1 MRIPISYLKFIS
13 IAALLLAVALPGN
26 ATAVKGVR
34 GGSNYGPLSTFSS
47 CANGTNP
54 NPCEAFGPTSTV
66 SFDGTD
72 FTVSQFVFGGPNTPG
87 TVLNLVNLGVL
98 GPNATFTLPPSLF
111 DPATTEIFAC
121 GQGGFDGATAAKDSS
136 MAPISTFCT
145 QNLFSLPDLS
155 QNGVSFTTGAGYN
168 FTSALVL
175 DAPVGGVTVTPEPAS
190 LLLLGVG
197 LLGVVIAVHKSVRH
211 LPISSI

>member
-1 MRIPISYLKFIS
+1 MRIPVSFLKFIGIS
-13 IAALLLAVALPGN
+13 ALLLAVAAPGG
-26 ATAVKGVR
+26 ATTVKGVR

-54 NPCEAFGPTSTV
+54 NPCEAFGTPSTV

-72 FTVSQFVFGGPNTPG
+72 FSVSQFVFGGPNTPG

-98 GPNATFTLPPSLF
+98 GPNVTFTLPPSLF
-111 DPATTEIFAC
+111 NPATTEIFAC
-121 GQGGFDGATAAKDSS
+121 GQGGFDGSTSAKDSS
-136 MAPISTFCT
+136 GASISSFCT

-155 QNGVSFTTGAGYN
+155 QDGVSFTTGAGYN

-175 DAPVGGVTVTPEPAS
+175 DAPVGGVPVGTPEPAS
-190 LLLLGVG
+190 ALLLGIG
-197 LLGVVIAVHKSVRH
+197 LLGVAFAAHKAGR
-211 LPISSI
+211 